1 MTQSI
6 TERVQPPPP
15 PLTTDAFVLFIIN
28 KSRLGMVAFYA
39 DVLSLATF

>member
-6 TERVQPPPP
+6 TERVQP